1 MQITQSLHRAVA
13 RQPGAVAS
21 ICGGRRH
28 TFAQFRDRVARLAGA
43 LQGLGVQIGDR
54 VGILSLNSDRYVEYY
69 MAVPWA
75 GAATNPV
82 NTRWSAAEIAYSLD
96 DCDTKV
102 LLIDDPFLPLLPVLR
117 QQSKSLRTLIHVGDG
132 PTPEGLLSY
141 ESLIAYAEPVPDAR
155 RGGNDLAGVFYT
167 GGTTGFPKGVMLS
180 HDGLC
185 LTGLYMAAEG
195 IARHGDRGLH
205 AAPMFHVADVTLL
218 GAMWTVGA
226 THVVLPAFTPLGML
240 QAVEREQISTT
251 ILVPTMI
258 QLMVDHP
265 EAPNYD
271 LSSLRSLLYGGSP
284 ISEAVLDRTTKLLPQ
299 TTLSQIY
306 GMTELAPLA
315 TVLPGVFHTNE
326 GRARGKMRSAG
337 QACLGVEVRIVDSEG
352 RELPR
357 GQVGEI
363 AVLSPAVMLGYWNK
377 PEETAQALRRHPHE
391 GWMHT
396 GDGGRMDDEG
406 FVFVVD
412 RVKDMIISG
421 GENVYSIEVEQAV
434 AKHPAVAACAVIGV
448 PDAEWGE
455 RVHAVVVLKAGATAT
470 ADDIRAHCKELIGAY
485 KCPRSVDF
493 VPAMPMSGAGKV
505 LKTKLREPYWADQ
518 QRQVA

>member
-315 TVLPGVFHTNE
+315 TVLPGVFHSTE

-434 AKHPAVAACAVIGV
+434 VAACAVIGV

-505 LKTKLREPYWADQ
+505 LKTKLREPYWANQ

>member
-1 MQITQSLHRAVA
+1 LQITQSLHRAVA

-96 DCDTKV
+96 DCDTKL

-141 ESLIAYAEPVPDAR
+141 EALIAYAEPVPDAR

-357 GQVGEI
+357 GEVGEI

-470 ADDIRAHCKELIGAY
+470 ADDIRAHCKELIGGY

-505 LKTKLREPYWADQ
+505 LKTKLREPYWANQ